1 LLISG
6 VLVVGAVGC
15 ENGVEKTSTE
25 APNNAN
31 ETPEAPAAKRLRQTK
46 TTQLAKFVEISSML
60 TSKPVRSGII
70 SLVAMQ

>member
-25 APNNAN
+25 APNNAKK
-31 ETPEAPAAKRLRQTK
+31 TQSGSKGLRQTK
-46 TTQLAKFVEISSML
+46 MTQLAKFVEISSML
-60 TSKPVRSGII
+60 TSKPVSGII